1 MSFNIDTVTFTA
13 PDEGA
18 TTALGRALAQTLMAA
33 IPGQAV
39 VVGLIG
45 PLGAGKTKL
54 VQAVADAAG
63 VVDAVVT
70 SPTFVLVHEYYGQV
84 PIYHFDV
91 YRLKNEAE
99 FSTIGAEE
107 YFARPGW
114 SFIEWAD
121 RVSRLLP
128 PDRLEIS
135 IEPVDPNA
143 RIFTIRALG
152 LLPAQVLPELNRRLH

>member
-1 MSFNIDTVTFTA
+1 MLTV
-13 PDEGA
+13 
-18 TTALGRALAQTLMAA
+18 ALH
-33 IPGQAV
+33 GQSV

-45 PLGAGKTKL
+45 TLGAGKTKL
-54 VQAVADAAG
+54 VQAVAEAAG
-63 VVDAVVT
+63 VVDVAIA
-70 SPTFVLVHEYYGQV
+70 SPTFVLVHEYEGRV

-99 FSTIGAEE
+99 FSAIGPEE

-114 SFIEWAD
+114 SFIEWAN

-135 IEPVDPNA
+135 IETSGPNA
-143 RIFTIRALG
+143 RIFTIRTLGPLHKKALIE
-152 LLPAQVLPELNRRLH
+152 LLRRLS